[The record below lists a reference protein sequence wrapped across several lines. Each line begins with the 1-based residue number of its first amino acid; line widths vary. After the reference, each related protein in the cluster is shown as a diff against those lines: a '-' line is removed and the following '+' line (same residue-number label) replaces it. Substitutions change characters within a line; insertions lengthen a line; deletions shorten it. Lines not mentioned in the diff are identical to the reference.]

1 MQHITYNHWLPL
13 VLGEKGMEMLGK
25 YKSYDPNISPGI
37 SNVFATA
44 ALRFGHSL
52 INPVLERLNSSF
64 QPIREG
70 TTHKTIIKTF

>member
-1 MQHITYNHWLPL
+1 MQHITYQHWLPL
-13 VLGEKGMEMLGK
+13 VLGPEGMKMLGE
-25 YKSYDPNISPGI
+25 YRGYNPNLSSGI

-64 QPIREG
+64 QPIPQG
-70 TTHKTIIKTF
+70 AMKD